1 MTVLML
7 LFGWLQVWPG
17 RVNYNSISDLRIIK
31 KTFGVV
37 GPEYVAI
44 AITSIVSAVTGG
56 SWVANKIL
64 DRQQER
70 VQQAF
75 DYIGSQKR
83 RIDLLEDQ
91 VNRMPVDYVLK
102 ADFLREIQEMHENF
116 RQINNKLDKLME
128 KLLSKWATS

>member
-1 MTVLML
+1 
-7 LFGWLQVWPG
+7 
-17 RVNYNSISDLRIIK
+17 
-31 KTFGVV
+31 V

-56 SWVANKIL
+56 TWVANKIL

-91 VNRMPVDYVLK
+91 VNRMPLDYVLK
-102 ADFLREIQEMHENF
+102 ADFLREIQDMHDNF
-116 RQINNKLDKLME
+116 KQINIKLDKLME
-128 KLLSKWATS
+128 KLLSK

>member
-1 MTVLML
+1 M
-7 LFGWLQVWPG
+7 
-17 RVNYNSISDLRIIK
+17 
-31 KTFGVV
+31 

-44 AITSIVSAVTGG
+44 AITSVVSAVTGG
-56 SWVANKIL
+56 TWVANKIL

-91 VNRMPVDYVLK
+91 VNRMPLDYVLK
-102 ADFLREIQEMHENF
+102 TDFLREIQDMHDNF
-116 RQINNKLDKLME
+116 KQINSKLDKLME
-128 KLLSKWATS
+128 KLLSK

>member
-1 MTVLML
+1 MTLEL
-7 LFGWLQVWPG
+7 LKRL
-17 RVNYNSISDLRIIK
+17 
-31 KTFGVV
+31 FGVV

-128 KLLSKWATS
+128 KLLSK